1 MMDGDVKKRIEAYLL
16 ADQGWV
22 PCRKIKALF
31 DVHERALRGIDGRP
45 GLCSDFAVSSDKG
58 LKHVTLASRTEWLRF
73 KHRLRRHG
81 INELVRVRRLDRR
94 RHAATRSLLHPP
106 MTYEKD
112 TGQAVM
118 ALALD
123 QGARP

>member
-1 MMDGDVKKRIEAYLL
+1 VIDGDVKERIEAYLL
-16 ADQGWV
+16 ADRGWV
-22 PCRKIKALF
+22 PCRKIETLF
-31 DVHERALRGIDGRP
+31 DVRERALRGLDGRP
-45 GLCSDFAVSSDKG
+45 GLCSDFAISSNKG
-58 LKHVTLASRTEWLRF
+58 LKHVTLASRAEWLHC

-81 INELVRVRRLDRR
+81 INELVRVSTLDRR
-94 RHAATRSLLHPP
+94 RQSATRSLLHPP